1 MIYAVA
7 KGIQK
12 FYGIFVPRPACSP
25 VAKVSAW
32 RQRIQKLDLE
42 VHAPYPFGL

>member
-1 MIYAVA
+1 MIYPVA
-7 KGIQK
+7 KGIQQSS
-12 FYGIFVPRPACSP
+12 GIFVLRPAGSP